1 MGLGR
6 KRCQGRV
13 ATTWDVM
20 GLGPKGAR
28 LWLGTAAGC
37 RNIFIRPQ
45 AFLLIP
51 FVRGRGLAGGIHDF
65 GIKQDCES
73 VS

>member
-1 MGLGR
+1 MGR

-20 GLGPKGAR
+20 GLGPSGAG
-28 LWLGTAAGC
+28 LCLGTAAGC

-51 FVRGRGLAGGIHDF
+51 FARGRGLVGWRH
-65 GIKQDCES
+65 S
-73 VS
+73 